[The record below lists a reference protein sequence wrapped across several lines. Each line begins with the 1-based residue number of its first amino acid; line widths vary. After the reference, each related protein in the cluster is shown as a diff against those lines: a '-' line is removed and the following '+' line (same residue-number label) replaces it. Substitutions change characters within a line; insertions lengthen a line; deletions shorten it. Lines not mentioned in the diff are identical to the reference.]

1 MTGDVKPPPSPRD
14 GEGHSRDLMR
24 CARSPL
30 ALLRCSIDEA
40 PMQQHSRR
48 SIDAATLT
56 QPHCFVAHT
65 PQYWCRRSALPSH
78 SRPSIYAALMQQ
90 HSRSS
95 TDASALTQKHCFAAL
110 SPPHWC
116 RCSHA
121 AKSMPPLVT
130 TPHSRCSIHHLC
142 SSIYATALTLQ
153 RSHNSIVQHLA
164 AFFGR
169 SIHTDVLMRPHFCR
183 HIYAAARAPPHL
195 HCSARAGALQV
206 DDNHLERIFKC

>member
-95 TDASALTQKHCFAAL
+95 TDASALTQQHCFAAL

-121 AKSMPPLVT
+121 AKSMPPRVT

-153 RSHNSIVQHLA
+153 RSHNSIVQHLTRSSIFWSQHSHRRSHAA
-164 AFFGR
+164 AFLPSHLRCSSRTAAFTLQRARWRPAGGR
-169 SIHTDVLMRPHFCR
+169 
-183 HIYAAARAPPHL
+183 
-195 HCSARAGALQV
+195 
-206 DDNHLERIFKC
+206 